1 MPRLPLARVAL
12 CLALFPLGSP
22 AFGQSL
28 CDEMWAERNAIYFDA
43 GYCFK
48 TARGKAAFGDNA
60 DCRYDRVEDVPLT
73 ARNRADIAEIQRR
86 ERRLGCPR

>member
-1 MPRLPLARVAL
+1 MPRLLLL
-12 CLALFPLGSP
+12 CLCLSALGQP
-22 AFGQSL
+22 AFGQAL

-48 TARGKAAFGDNA
+48 TERAKRAFGDNA
-60 DCRYDRVEDVPLT
+60 ECRHHSIADLPLT
-73 ARNRADIAEIQRR
+73 ARNLADIAAIQQR

>member
-1 MPRLPLARVAL
+1 MAR
-12 CLALFPLGSP
+12 LALVCLCTTLLGSP
-22 AFGQSL
+22 ALAQAL

-48 TARGKAAFGDNA
+48 TARAKAAFGDNA
-60 DCRYDRVEDVPLT
+60 DCKYERIEDVPLS
-73 ARNRADIAEIQRR
+73 ARQRADIADIQQR